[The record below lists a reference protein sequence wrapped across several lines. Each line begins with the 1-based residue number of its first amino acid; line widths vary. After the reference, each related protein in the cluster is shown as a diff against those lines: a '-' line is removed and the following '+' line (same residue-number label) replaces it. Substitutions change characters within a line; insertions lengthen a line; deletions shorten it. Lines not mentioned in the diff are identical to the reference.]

1 MPAPSDIPIRRK
13 PSQAPLWRLA
23 WHRMLQRP
31 LQYILMICG
40 VAVGVAMM
48 VSVDVANHS
57 AGRAFG
63 LSVEAVAGRTT
74 HRLSGGPS
82 GIDETLYP
90 RLRKT
95 AASLPAAPI
104 VEDYVTAIELG
115 ETPVRLLGVDI
126 FAEGPF
132 RDYFPMDEEGMEDG
146 IVRLLTDPRA
156 VALSLDLAKQHGLAP
171 GDTVTLVHGGREIR
185 AVAAGFLG
193 PADALQREAL
203 ASIIFCDIATAQEML
218 GMQGRLSR
226 IDLIAEGKGD
236 LSAVKAVLPEGV
248 TLETAEARS
257 NALRQMTAAFELN
270 LTALSLL
277 AMVVGMFLIYNAVS
291 FSVVQ
296 RRNLFGIL
304 RCLGATGRQLFSLV
318 LVEAAVVGFV
328 GALLGLGLG
337 VFLGRF
343 MVGLVTQ
350 TINDLY
356 FVLSVREF
364 AVPASTLAKG
374 LIVGTGA
381 AVLAALA
388 PAAEAMAT
396 TPQHT
401 LTRSALEESSRRML
415 PGVTVAGGGLSLAG
429 FLLLM
434 IPGESLAVAFSGL
447 FILLFGMALLT
458 PAVTVGLMQA
468 ASPAA
473 AHCFGI
479 LGRMASRGIVR
490 NLSRTAVAIAAL
502 MIAVSVIVGV
512 TVMIGS
518 FRATVSEWLDNT
530 FQADIFLSPPSLSA
544 GRVQDSL
551 DPEAVQLAAGFPGVR
566 KTVTARQVRLTDPET
581 GRMLDMVAVDGD
593 VSDGSRRYRFVD
605 GDRNTLWDRFLAGE
619 GVMISEALFHR
630 KRGDLPPGPVT
641 LMTDK
646 GPRRFPVLAVY
657 YNYTSDAGSVMM
669 GRSLYNAKWDDPR
682 ITSVALFLDDDR
694 DVGSTAAALQKAL
707 GGHRDVLIQSSRSL
721 RAAAL
726 EVFDR
731 TFTITAALQLLATV
745 VAFIGVL
752 SALMS
757 LQLERT
763 RELGM
768 LRATGM
774 TTGQMWRLT
783 FLETGIMGAVAGLLA
798 MPVGWV
804 LAWMLIHVINVM
816 SFGWSMEMTASPGL
830 FAEAFAVSLAAALLA
845 GIYPAYRLNKMNI
858 PEAIRQE

>member
-1 MPAPSDIPIRRK
+1 MPASSDISIRRK
-13 PSQAPLWRLA
+13 PSQAPLRRLA
-23 WHRMLQRP
+23 WRRMVQRP

-82 GIDETLYP
+82 GIDDSLYP
-90 RLRKT
+90 RLRK
-95 AASLPAAPI
+95 AAPGLPAAPV
-104 VEDYVTAIELG
+104 VEDYVTAVELG
-115 ETPVRLLGVDI
+115 ETPVRLLGLDI

-132 RDYFPMDEEGMEDG
+132 RDYFPMGEAGMEDG

-156 VALSLDLAKQHGLAP
+156 VVLSLDLAKRHGLAL
-171 GDTVTLVHGGREIR
+171 GDTITLVHGGREIR
-185 AVAAGFLG
+185 AVAAGFLA

-203 ASIIFCDIATAQEML
+203 ETILFCDIATAQEML
-218 GMQGRLSR
+218 GMHGRLSR
-226 IDLIAEGKGD
+226 IDLIAEDQGD
-236 LSAVKAVLPEGV
+236 LSAVKKLLPEGV

-270 LTALSLL
+270 LSALSLL

-356 FVLSVREF
+356 FVLSVRELF
-364 AVPASTLAKG
+364 VPAATLAKG

-381 AVLAALA
+381 SVLAALA

-401 LTRSALEESSRRML
+401 LTRSSLEERSRRTL
-415 PGVTVAGGGLSLAG
+415 PGVTMAGGGLSLAG

-434 IPGESLAVAFSGL
+434 MPGESLAIAFSGL

-458 PAVTVGLMQA
+458 PAITVGLMQA

-473 AHCFGI
+473 AYCFGI
-479 LGRMASRGIVR
+479 LGSMASRGIVR

-512 TVMIGS
+512 TIMIGS
-518 FRATVSEWLDNT
+518 FRATVSGWLDNT

-544 GRVQDSL
+544 GRVQESL
-551 DPEAVQLAAGFPGVR
+551 DPETVQLAAGFPGVR
-566 KTVTARQVRLTDPET
+566 KAVTARQVRITDPGT

-593 VSDGSRRYRFVD
+593 VSDGGRRYRFVD
-605 GDRNTLWDRFLAGE
+605 GEMNTLWDRFLAGE

-630 KRGDLPPGPVT
+630 KGEDLPPGPIT
-641 LMTDK
+641 LTTDK

-657 YNYTSDAGSVMM
+657 YNYTSDAGSIMI

-682 ITSVALFLDDDR
+682 ITSVALFLDGDR
-694 DVGSTAAALQKAL
+694 DVENTTAALQKAL
-707 GGHRDVLIQSSRSL
+707 RGRQDVLIQSSRSL

-783 FLETGIMGAVAGLLA
+783 FLETGIMGAAAGLLA
-798 MPVGWV
+798 IPVGWV

-816 SFGWSMEMTASPGL
+816 SFGWSMDMTASPAL

-845 GIYPAYRLNKMNI
+845 GIYPAYRLSGMNI

>member
-1 MPAPSDIPIRRK
+1 MSSRGDISSRRK

-23 WHRMLQRP
+23 WRRMLQRP

-40 VAVGVAMM
+40 VTVGVAMM

-74 HRLSGGPS
+74 HRLTGGPS
-82 GIDETLYP
+82 GIGETLYP
-90 RLRKT
+90 HLRKS
-95 AASLPAAPI
+95 AAGIPAAPV
-104 VEDYVTAIELG
+104 VEDYVSASELG
-115 ETPVRLLGVDI
+115 ETPLRLLGVDL

-132 RDYFPMDEEGMEDG
+132 RDYFPFGEAGMEDG

-156 VALSLDLAKQHGLAP
+156 VVLSKNLAKRHGLSL
-171 GDTVTLVHGGREIR
+171 GDNITLVYGGREIR
-185 AVAAGFLG
+185 ATAAGFLA
-193 PADALQREAL
+193 PTNALQQEAL
-203 ASIIFCDIATAQEML
+203 EGILFCDIATAQEML
-218 GMQGRLSR
+218 GMHGRLSR
-226 IDLIAEGKGD
+226 IDLIAEDRDD
-236 LSAVKAVLPEGV
+236 LSAVKAILPDGV
-248 TLETAEARS
+248 TLETAEAQS
-257 NALRQMTAAFELN
+257 NALRQMTGAFELN

-291 FSVVQ
+291 FSVVE
-296 RRNLFGIL
+296 RRKLFGIL
-304 RCLGATGRQLFSLV
+304 RCLGATGGQLFSLV

-328 GALLGLGLG
+328 GALFGLGLG

-364 AVPASTLAKG
+364 AVPAATLAKG

-381 AVLAALA
+381 SVLAALA

-401 LTRSALEESSRRML
+401 LTRSSLEESSRRSL
-415 PGVTVAGGGLSLAG
+415 PDVTVAGGGLSLAG

-434 IPGESLAVAFSGL
+434 MPGESLAIAFSGL
-447 FILLFGMALLT
+447 FVLLFGMALLT
-458 PAVTVGLMQA
+458 PAITVGLMQIIA
-468 ASPAA
+468 PLA

-512 TVMIGS
+512 SVMIGS
-518 FRATVSEWLDNT
+518 FRATVSGWLENT

-544 GRVQDSL
+544 GRVQESL
-551 DPEAVQLAAGFPGVR
+551 DPEAVQLAAGFTGVR
-566 KTVTARQVRLTDPET
+566 KAVTARQVRIMDSEM
-581 GRMLDMVAVDGD
+581 GRMVDMVAVDGD
-593 VSDGSRRYRFVD
+593 VSDGSRPYRFVD
-605 GDRNTLWDRFLAGE
+605 GERDTLWDLFLAGE

-630 KRGDLPPGPVT
+630 KNMDLPPAPIA

-646 GPRRFPVLAVY
+646 GPRRFPVLAIY
-657 YNYTSDAGSVMM
+657 YNYTSDAGSIMM
-669 GRSLYNAKWDDPR
+669 GRSLYRANWDDPR
-682 ITSVALFLDDDR
+682 ISSVALFIDDDR
-694 DVGSTAAALQKAL
+694 DIGSTVEALQKTL
-707 GGHRDVLIQSSRSL
+707 RGRQDVLIQSSRSL
-721 RAAAL
+721 RVAAL
-726 EVFDR
+726 KVFER

-752 SALMS
+752 STLMS

-798 MPVGWV
+798 LPVGWV

-816 SFGWSMEMTASPGL
+816 SFGWSMEMTVSPGL

-845 GIYPAYRLNKMNI
+845 GIYPAYRLSGMNI

>member
-1 MPAPSDIPIRRK
+1 MAARSDMSRRRK

-23 WHRMLQRP
+23 WRRMAQRP

-90 RLRKT
+90 RLRK
-95 AASLPAAPI
+95 AAGGLPAAPI
-104 VEDYVTAIELG
+104 VEDYVTANELG
-115 ETPVRLLGVDI
+115 ETPLRLLGVDI
-126 FAEGPF
+126 FAEAPF
-132 RDYFPMDEEGMEDG
+132 RDYFPFGEEAMDDG
-146 IVRLLTDPRA
+146 IVHVLTDPRA
-156 VALSLDLAKQHGLAP
+156 VVLSLDMAERHDLAA
-171 GDTVTLVHGGREIR
+171 GDSITLVYGGKEIR
-185 AVAAGFLG
+185 AVAAGFLA
-193 PADALQREAL
+193 PADAMQREAMEAIL
-203 ASIIFCDIATAQEML
+203 FCDIATAQEML
-218 GMQGRLSR
+218 GMHGRLSR
-226 IDLIAEGKGD
+226 IDLIAQDSDD
-236 LSAVKAVLPEGV
+236 LAAVKAILPDGV
-248 TLETAEARS
+248 TLETAEAQS
-257 NALRQMTAAFELN
+257 NALQQMTAAFELN

-296 RRNLFGIL
+296 RRKLFGIL
-304 RCLGATGRQLFSLV
+304 RCLGATGGQLFSLV
-318 LVEAAVVGFV
+318 LVEAAVVGFA
-328 GALLGLGLG
+328 GAVFGLGLG
-337 VFLGRF
+337 IFLGRF

-356 FVLSVREF
+356 FVLSVREM
-364 AVPASTLAKG
+364 AIPVSTLAKG

-381 AVLAALA
+381 SVLAALA

-401 LTRSALEESSRRML
+401 LTRSSLEERSRRTL
-415 PGVTVAGGGLSLAG
+415 PGVTIAGVSLVLGG

-434 IPGESLAVAFSGL
+434 MPGKSLIIAFSGL

-458 PAVTVGLMQA
+458 PAITIGLMRIV
-468 ASPAA
+468 SPAA
-473 AHCFGI
+473 AQCFGI
-479 LGRMASRGIVR
+479 MGRMASRGIER
-490 NLSRTAVAIAAL
+490 SLSRTAVAIAAL
-502 MIAVSVIVGV
+502 MVSVSVIVGV
-512 TVMIGS
+512 SVMIGS
-518 FRATVSEWLDNT
+518 FRTTVSGWLDNT
-530 FQADIFLSPPSLSA
+530 FQADIFISTPSLSA
-544 GRVQDSL
+544 GRIQESL
-551 DPEAVQLAAGFPGVR
+551 DPEVVELAAGFQGVR
-566 KTVTARQVRLTDPET
+566 SAVTARQARVNDPELGST
-581 GRMLDMVAVDGD
+581 VDMVAVDGD
-593 VSDGSRRYRFVD
+593 VSGGSRRYRFID
-605 GDRNTLWDRFLAGE
+605 GEKETLWDRFLAGE

-630 KRGDLPPGPVT
+630 ENMDTPPEPLL

-646 GPRRFPVLAVY
+646 GPRRFPVLAIY
-657 YNYTSDAGSVMM
+657 YDYTSDAGSIMM
-669 GRSLYNAKWDDPR
+669 GKTLFRTQWEDTR
-682 ITSVALFLDDDR
+682 ITSVALFLEDER
-694 DVGSTAAALQKAL
+694 DIGNTIAALQESL
-707 GGHRDVLIQSSRSL
+707 RGRQDVLIQSSRSL

-763 RELGM
+763 RELGV

-783 FLETGIMGAVAGLLA
+783 FLETGIMGTVAGLLA
-798 MPVGWV
+798 LPVGWV

-845 GIYPAYRLNKMNI
+845 GIYPAYRLGRMNI